1 MAELDAAA
9 MMTEFNDVALGDA
22 RLSDRLQRIVERIAS
37 CPQRSFPDQMV
48 TDAEQEA
55 LYRFLANDKV
65 SLENVLSGHVRET
78 CKRIAGRKTVRI
90 LHDTSQFVFA
100 GDREGLQLL
109 KGTTKGF
116 FAHVALAVSD
126 DEEREPLG
134 VLGVHPFA
142 NEHVLENRE
151 LTRAEQTRAKRRKTR
166 GEKKSHRWEKLALQT
181 AAVLPDGTRGIHVM
195 DQEANDYVVFEEL
208 LKAKVDFVVRGS
220 AQRMLVGGR
229 KVNDALS
236 EQPAHEF
243 REVSVSARSRKS
255 FHRQPIRPARD
266 AQLLVRWAALSLSRP
281 ETGTATTRQL
291 TLNVVHVFEP
301 APPPGEEP
309 IAWTLFTS
317 ERVESLEDASAIVEH
332 YRARWIIEEFFKAL
346 KTGCAFE
353 KRQLCSLE
361 GLKRAFGIFVPMA
374 WKLLSL
380 RQLGRAET
388 ARPAAVVLDDEQQL
402 LLRALLA
409 ERNRTIPSQ
418 PSIRDVMLAIAGLGG
433 HIKNNG
439 DPGWQVLGRGLER
452 FLDAEVG
459 WRLARRCDQS

>member
-1 MAELDAAA
+1 MMAE
-9 MMTEFNDVALGDA
+9 FHDVALGDA
-22 RLSDRLQRIVERIAS
+22 RLNDRLQRIVERIAS
-37 CPQRSFPDQMV
+37 CPQRSFPDQMA
-48 TDAEQEA
+48 TDADQEA

-78 CKRIAGRKTVRI
+78 CKRMVGRKTVRI

-100 GDREGLQLL
+100 GDREGLELL

-116 FAHVALAVSD
+116 FVHVALAVSG
-126 DEEREPLG
+126 DEAREPLG
-134 VLGVHPFA
+134 VLGAHPFS

-151 LTRAEQTRAKRRKTR
+151 LTRTERARAKRQKTR
-166 GEKKSHRWEKLALQT
+166 EERKSHRWEKLALQT
-181 AAVLPDGTRGIHVM
+181 AAALPDGTRGIHVM
-195 DQEANDYVVFEEL
+195 DQEANDYVVFQEL

-220 AQRMLVGGR
+220 AERMLVGGR
-229 KVNDALS
+229 RVKDALA
-236 EQPAHEF
+236 ERPAREF
-243 REVSVSARSRKS
+243 REVSLSARARKS
-255 FHRQPIRPARD
+255 FHRLPMRAARE
-266 AQLLVRWAALSLSRP
+266 ARLMVRWAAISLSRP
-281 ETGTATTRQL
+281 ETGTATARQL
-291 TLNVVHVFEP
+291 TLNVVQVFEP

-317 ERVESLEDASAIVEH
+317 ERVESLEDASAVVEH

-361 GLKRAFGIFVPMA
+361 ALKRAFGIFVPMA
-374 WKLLSL
+374 WKLLSI
-380 RQLGRAET
+380 RQLGRDET
-388 ARPAAVVLDDEQQL
+388 ARPATVVLDDEQQL
-402 LLRALLA
+402 LLRALLL
-409 ERNRTIPSQ
+409 ERNRTLPSR
-418 PSIRDVMLAIAGLGG
+418 PSARDVMLAIAGLGG